1 MQKSLLNLLF
11 FLLLSSGV
19 FAQQTGS
26 IKGRI
31 TTADGNVASNIS
43 VKLTGTSLGVI
54 TNEDGEYHIRK
65 VPVGAHTI
73 VVSGVGLLRKEK
85 QITVTGKSTVIVDF
99 SLKEN
104 LSQLDDVQISG
115 NKKRFKVDKV
125 SSSLR
130 LQTPLLELPQNIRV
144 VTNQLMADQVAFDIV
159 DGVTR
164 NVSGALRVGH
174 WDAQYANIFMRG
186 TSIPA
191 FRNGMNMKTPWG
203 PLADDIA
210 TIDRIE
216 FVKGPASFMMA
227 MGEPGGIYNIVTKKP
242 TGQNNSAVSVG
253 AGGYNLARAAVDLD
267 TKLSSDG
274 KLLFRLNVAAQTK
287 GSFNKYNY
295 NDKYVIAPVISYQ
308 IDSNTKFTAEYTH
321 QHVEAQALGNYGFSK
336 KGFGDVPPS
345 FFLGDPALD
354 PQKLNDHNITLY
366 LNHKLNKD
374 WTFNAQLGYL
384 NYALKGGSVW
394 LSSLDDAG
402 NMRRYYNIGD
412 ELAINKNA
420 QLSLLGELKTGQ
432 VVHRILAGLDMGN
445 LKTWGDFSS
454 SGTADLQLAGNATF
468 NIYNPVYG
476 IPAANIPVLDRSRS
490 IQVRSGSN
498 VYATNLTYTGVYLQD
513 ELRFLEEKLRLT
525 LAGRFTHAVTVGKTN
540 ALQISDNVFSPRVGL
555 SYSITKDMSV
565 YTLYDQ
571 SFLPQSGADKEGN
584 VFKPVRGNNMEIGI
598 KKDWFDGKWNTSVT
612 AFRIVKEN
620 VLTQDPRYPNDP
632 QNWRVQLGQIQSKG
646 LEFDVVGEVVEGL
659 NVTLNYAYTDP
670 KVTKDES
677 VIKNLKGTYVANA
690 AKHISN
696 GWLSY
701 SFKKQGAL
709 LNGFGLSGGYQYQA
723 KRVAGTGFTKSNL
736 PDYIRF
742 DAGLSYT
749 KGKFNISAVV
759 NNLLDRKLFTQGTA
773 PATPAGYY
781 TWIYD
786 MPRNARIT
794 ATYKF
799 K

>member
-11 FLLLSSGV
+11 FVLLSYGA
-19 FAQQTGS
+19 FAQQTSS

-31 TTADGNVASNIS
+31 TTADGRVASNIS
-43 VKLTGTSLGVI
+43 VQLKGTSLGGI
-54 TNEDGEYHIRK
+54 SDEEGEYQIRK
-65 VPVGAHTI
+65 VPVGEYTI
-73 VVSGVGLLRKEK
+73 VVSGVGLFTKEK
-85 QITVTGKSTVIVDF
+85 QVVVTGKSSVIADF
-99 SLKEN
+99 SLREN
-104 LSQLDDVQISG
+104 HSQLDDVLISG

-742 DAGLSYT
+742 DAGLSYS

>member
-1 MQKSLLNLLF
+1 MQKYLLNLLF

-43 VKLTGTSLGVI
+43 VKLAGTSLGVI

-73 VVSGVGLLRKEK
+73 VVSGVGLLTKEK
-85 QITVTGKSTVIVDF
+85 QIKVTGKSTVIVDF

-104 LSQLDDVQISG
+104 SSQLDDVQISG
-115 NKKRFKVDKV
+115 HKKKFKVDKV

-274 KLLFRLNVAAQTK
+274 KLLFRLNAAAQTK

-384 NYALKGGSVW
+384 NYGLKGGSVW

-454 SGTADLQLAGNATF
+454 SGTADLQLAGNAPF

-723 KRVAGTGFTKSNL
+723 KRVAGSGFTKSNL

-742 DAGLSYT
+742 DAGLSYS

-773 PATPAGYY
+773 AATPAGYY

>member
-11 FLLLSSGV
+11 FVLLSYGA
-19 FAQQTGS
+19 FAQQTSS

-31 TTADGNVASNIS
+31 TTADGRVASNIS
-43 VKLTGTSLGVI
+43 VQLKGTSLGGI
-54 TNEDGEYHIRK
+54 SDEEGEYQIRK
-65 VPVGAHTI
+65 IPVGEYTI
-73 VVSGVGLLRKEK
+73 VVSGVGLFTKEK
-85 QITVTGKSTVIVDF
+85 QVVVTGKSSVIADF

-115 NKKRFKVDKV
+115 NKKKFKVDKV

-742 DAGLSYT
+742 DAGLSYS

>member
-19 FAQQTGS
+19 LAQQTGS

-43 VKLTGTSLGVI
+43 VKLAGTSLGVI

-65 VPVGAHTI
+65 APLGAQTI
-73 VVSGVGLLRKEK
+73 VVSGVGLLTKEK

-115 NKKRFKVDKV
+115 NKKKFKVDKV

-242 TGQNNSAVSVG
+242 TGQNNSALSVG

-267 TKLSSDG
+267 TRLSSDG

-742 DAGLSYT
+742 DAGISYT
-749 KGKFNISAVV
+749 KGKFNISTVV

-773 PATPAGYY
+773 AATPAGYY

>member
-1 MQKSLLNLLF
+1 MQKPLLNLLF